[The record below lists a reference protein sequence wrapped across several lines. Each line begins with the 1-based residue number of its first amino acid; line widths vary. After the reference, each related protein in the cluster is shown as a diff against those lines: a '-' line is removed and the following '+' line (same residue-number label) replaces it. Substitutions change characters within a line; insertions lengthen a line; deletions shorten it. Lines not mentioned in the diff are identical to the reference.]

1 MMKATRYLLFSVFL
15 MLVGCAT
22 HPDYASQFRFPINWG
37 NIDNG
42 RAAFIELQCHQCH
55 TVSGVDL
62 PAYAGE
68 SPLKLELGGEIQYA
82 KTYADL
88 VTSII
93 NPNHVVSEKFLEIF
107 PASERGQVRTIMPFR
122 KNMTVEQLI
131 DVVTF
136 LNSRYVLMEGYDE
149 VYYQ

>member
-1 MMKATRYLLFSVFL
+1 
-15 MLVGCAT
+15 
-22 HPDYASQFRFPINWG
+22 
-37 NIDNG
+37 
-42 RAAFIELQCHQCH
+42 
-55 TVSGVDL
+55 
-62 PAYAGE
+62 
-68 SPLKLELGGEIQYA
+68 LKLELGGEIQYA

>member
-1 MMKATRYLLFSVFL
+1 

>member
-1 MMKATRYLLFSVFL
+1 

-107 PASERGQVRTIMPFR
+107 PAGERGQVRTIMPFR